1 MAISSRI
8 VTFLA
13 CVGAVVSA
21 PTFAET
27 ITVGG
32 VGSLTPLVQ
41 KLAEDYSKKTPGV
54 EIVVVSP
61 PLGTKGGIRALAAGK
76 VDILLSGRE
85 LKSDE
90 AAQRVPW
97 VKTALVLATNGGKS
111 KGFTSAQLANIY
123 AGRQKNW
130 DDNKPIRLVL
140 RGEQESETR
149 DLRSMSPELDAA
161 VATALKRSDLPIA
174 ENDLDA
180 LDSLTKIPG
189 SFGTTSQGLL
199 TASGARLSIVPVDGL
214 KPSGKGI
221 EDGSYPWLRHY
232 TLGTSK
238 APSPAATAFF
248 AWLNSA
254 PALAA
259 ARKFDY
265 VPAK

>member
-1 MAISSRI
+1 VAISSRI
-8 VTFLA
+8 VTFLT
-13 CVGAVVSA
+13 CIGAVLSA

-27 ITVGG
+27 VTVGG

-41 KLAEDYSKKTPGV
+41 KLVDDYSKKTPGV
-54 EIVVVSP
+54 EIVVMNP
-61 PLGTKGGIRALAAGK
+61 PIGTKGGIRALAAGK

-85 LKSDE
+85 LKPEE
-90 AAQRVPW
+90 AAQSVPW
-97 VKTALVLATNGGKS
+97 VKTALVLATNGGKQ
-111 KGFTSAQLANIY
+111 KGFTRTQLANVY

-130 DDNKPIRLVL
+130 DNSQPIRLVL
-140 RGEQESETR
+140 RGEQETETR
-149 DLRSMSPELDAA
+149 DLRLMSPELDAV

-180 LDSLTKIPG
+180 LEALTKIPG

-199 TASGARLSIVPVDGL
+199 TASGSKLTVVPIDGL
-214 KPSGKGI
+214 KPTLKAVD
-221 EDGSYPWLRHY
+221 EGSYPWHRHY
-232 TLGTSK
+232 VLGTTK
-238 APSPAATAFF
+238 TPSPAAAAFF

-259 ARKFDY
+259 ARKLDY